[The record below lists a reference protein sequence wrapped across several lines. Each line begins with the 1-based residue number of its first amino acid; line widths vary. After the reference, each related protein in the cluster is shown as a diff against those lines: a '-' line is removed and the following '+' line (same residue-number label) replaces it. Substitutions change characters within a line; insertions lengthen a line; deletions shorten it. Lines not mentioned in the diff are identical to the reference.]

1 MHDRCAGGALVIA
14 VGLDPSLTCTGVA
27 VNNDGEIITRR
38 VRTPNIGTSL
48 IAKRQRLRRAI
59 EGTLTAVPAR
69 VDVTLI
75 EIPTSTKQ
83 FGAHGERM
91 AFFWWLV
98 DQMFARGPVVAVS
111 PSSRAKLA
119 TGNGRSSKDDVVTA
133 IRAAFPDAVIQDDNV
148 ADAAALMWAGSRW
161 AGIPSPDYLPEQE
174 EAFSR
179 LDWPLRVTTPAH

>member
-1 MHDRCAGGALVIA
+1 MIA
-14 VGLDPSLTCTGVA
+14 VGLDPSLACTGIA
-27 VNNDGEIITRR
+27 VNHDGEITTRR

-59 EGTLTAVPAR
+59 EGTLAAIPTQ

-75 EIPTSTKQ
+75 ETPTSTKQ

-98 DQMFARGPVVAVS
+98 DQMFARGPVVSVS

-119 TGNGRSSKDDVVTA
+119 TGTGRASKEDVVAA
-133 IRAAFPDAVIQDDNV
+133 IRAAFPDAVIPDDNV
-148 ADAAALMWAGSRW
+148 ADAAALMWAGARW
-161 AGIPSPDYLPEQE
+161 VGIPSPAYVVEQE

-179 LDWPLRVTTPAH
+179 LDWPIRVIPTH